1 MNRNRSGRSWSTRL
15 LGQSLLPKQRR
26 DWARLLRRILLGICA
41 AVLVPAA
48 AVPIHA
54 QRLDGTLRVTV
65 SDITGA
71 SVTDAR
77 VTVTNEATK
86 VSVST
91 NVSSEGTY
99 VLPNLLVG
107 SYSITVEKDGFKKY
121 VVKNVQVNSNQVT
134 DAKAKIEVGDITS
147 IVEVTTGAELVQTDS
162 SQLSST
168 LGGRVANEVPINTL
182 GGSVLELAVG
192 LPNTTT
198 QEGGVLGS
206 GGSIGGTRPR
216 FNGFSI
222 DGVDDNRADVNG
234 PITPVIQDSVAEFT
248 LLTNQFS
255 AENGHSAG
263 GQFAITTKSGTN
275 NWHGEAHEYDRNR
288 NYDAPNN
295 QEKDRIK
302 AGTQKDKDR
311 FDYNRLGASVGGPII
326 KNRLFIF
333 GAYEFQNNGLAA
345 NSPTATLPT
354 AAGLSALTAMAAN
367 SKVKDILAQ
376 FPVAPSATDAVTVNG
391 TSIPVGQF
399 QSIAPSFTNQ
409 HDFIVNADLNLGKH
423 QLRDRVLYDRFR
435 APDFNA
441 DLPQSQF
448 LGTNAFDARKAIF
461 TDAWSVSSHLVNDFR
476 ASYSRN
482 VGPALVIPAGFE
494 NFPNVGIDS
503 LGINLGPDGNSPQS
517 YTQNVYQLSDAMTYI
532 RGKHTFKWGLEAR
545 KWIAPSNSLPR
556 ARGEWDYANLQTLVN
571 DLVPDGGNGALR
583 GAGSGVF
590 ASNYNA
596 FYWFIQDDLKVTS
609 RLTLNLGLR
618 YEYSGIP
625 RDENLQ
631 AGNAIADDPA
641 KGLFFRS
648 PKPDTN
654 NFAPRFGFAY
664 DPTGSGKWAIRGGA
678 GLAFD
683 VTPTNFAQLQLPPQV
698 QSEQNPVVTCALA
711 GAPAWCTSGPVD
723 PKTGK
728 RTMGP
733 GFLAGGGLL
742 QVNVPPTTQ
751 ADARAATQGLN
762 LDVTA
767 PKVFTWTLSVQHEI
781 FKDTSVELRYLGTHS
796 VSLPV
801 QKRLNE
807 ESAFDFGFKP
817 LPTFFKASDVP
828 ATFPLTSQRRADYVN
843 FLNNGAFQP
852 LAADGFFSTMTT
864 FPPIGQGIYHS
875 GSVDV
880 IHRLVRGFY
889 VRGNYTYAKNIDNST
904 NELFSSRV
912 NPRRPQDALNIGKER
927 GRSVLDITHK
937 LAITW
942 IYDLPKINSDSR
954 FVKGFLHGWE
964 VSGTYLAQTG
974 QPITALSGTDSN
986 ANGSSAGDRTILNPN
1001 GVGLT
1006 GSGVNFACI
1015 NPTTGASFT
1024 SATIGGVSSTGVAT
1038 GCAVGSGAP
1047 NGTSGN
1053 NFVVGYVAA
1062 DPTATFIQANLG
1074 AKTNVGRNTISTPG
1088 FNIWNMSVLK
1098 GTKIGERINVQ
1109 FRAEAYNLFNH
1120 RNFSIGLPTNNG
1132 AIDQTQNPNPL
1143 STGYPFVTATGLFLN
1158 NHQFNGGSRTMQL
1171 GLKLI
1176 F

>member
-54 QRLDGTLRVTV
+54 QRLDGTLRITV
-65 SDITGA
+65 ADTTGA

-107 SYSITVEKDGFKKY
+107 SYSITVEKEGFKKY
-121 VVKNVQVNSNQVT
+121 VVKNVEVNSNQVT

-147 IVEVTTGAELVQTDS
+147 TMEVTTGAELVQTDS

-222 DGVDDNRADVNG
+222 DGVDGNRADVNG

-423 QLRDRVLYDRFR
+423 QLRGRVLYDRFR

-461 TDAWSVSSHLVNDFR
+461 TDARSVSSHLVNDFR

-494 NFPNVGIDS
+494 SFPNVGIDS

-631 AGNAIADDPA
+631 AGNAIADDPE
-641 KGLFFRS
+641 KGLFFRD
-648 PKPDTN
+648 PKQDTK
-654 NFAPRFGFAY
+654 NFAARFR
-664 DPTGSGKWAIRGGA
+664 I
-678 GLAFD
+678 L
-683 VTPTNFAQLQLPPQV
+683 
-698 QSEQNPVVTCALA
+698 
-711 GAPAWCTSGPVD
+711 
-723 PKTGK
+723 
-728 RTMGP
+728 
-733 GFLAGGGLL
+733 
-742 QVNVPPTTQ
+742 
-751 ADARAATQGLN
+751 
-762 LDVTA
+762 
-767 PKVFTWTLSVQHEI
+767 
-781 FKDTSVELRYLGTHS
+781 KDTSVELRYLGTHS

-817 LPTFFKASDVP
+817 LPTFLKAPDVP
-828 ATFPLTSQRRADYVN
+828 ATFPLTSQRRGDYVN
-843 FLNNGAFQP
+843 FVNNGGFQP

-864 FPPIGQGIYHS
+864 FPPIVQGIYNA

-880 IHRLVRGFY
+880 IHRFTHGLY
-889 VRGNYTYAKNIDNST
+889 IRGNYTYSKNIDNST

-912 NPRRPQDALNIGKER
+912 NPRRPQDALNIGDER
-927 GRSVLDITHK
+927 GRSVLDLTHK
-937 LAITW
+937 LAIMW

-964 VSGTYLAQTG
+964 VSGTYLTQTG

-1001 GVGLT
+1001 GAGLT
-1006 GSGVNFACI
+1006 GSGVNFICI
-1015 NPTTGASFT
+1015 NGAGASSIVTSTGACSGG
-1024 SATIGGVSSTGVAT
+1024 SANI
-1038 GCAVGSGAP
+1038 
-1047 NGTSGN
+1047 
-1053 NFVVGYVAA
+1053 VGYVAQ

-1074 AKTNVGRNTISTPG
+1074 AKANVGRNTISTPG

-1098 GTKIGERINVQ
+1098 GTKIGERFNVQ

-1143 STGYPFVTATGLFLN
+1143 STGYPFVTATGLFLK
-1158 NHQFNGGSRTMQL
+1158 NHQFNGGNRTMQL

>member
-1 MNRNRSGRSWSTRL
+1 MNRNRSGRSWRTRS
-15 LGQSLLPKQRR
+15 LGQSGLPKQTR

-41 AVLVPAA
+41 AVLVPAT

-65 SDITGA
+65 SDTTGA

-107 SYSITVEKDGFKKY
+107 SYSITVEKEGFKKY
-121 VVKNVQVNSNQVT
+121 VVKNVEVNSNQVT

-423 QLRDRVLYDRFR
+423 QLRGRVLYDRFR

-545 KWIAPSNSLPR
+545 KWIAPSNFLPR

-875 GSVDV
+875 GSLDV
-880 IHRLVRGFY
+880 IHRLVRGLY

-1001 GVGLT
+1001 GAGLT
-1006 GSGVNFACI
+1006 GSGVNFICI
-1015 NPTTGASFT
+1015 NGAGASSIVTSTGACSGG
-1024 SATIGGVSSTGVAT
+1024 SANI
-1038 GCAVGSGAP
+1038 
-1047 NGTSGN
+1047 
-1053 NFVVGYVAA
+1053 VGYVAQ

-1074 AKTNVGRNTISTPG
+1074 AKANVGRNTISTPG

>member
-15 LGQSLLPKQRR
+15 LGQSGLPKQRR

-54 QRLDGTLRVTV
+54 QRLDGTLRITV
-65 SDITGA
+65 SDTTGA

-107 SYSITVEKDGFKKY
+107 SYSITVEKEGFKKY
-121 VVKNVQVNSNQVT
+121 VVKNVEVNSNQVT

-147 IVEVTTGAELVQTDS
+147 TMEVTTGAELVQTDS

-354 AAGLSALTAMAAN
+354 AVGLSLLTAMAAN

-423 QLRDRVLYDRFR
+423 QLRGRVLYDRFR

-503 LGINLGPDGNSPQS
+503 LGIDLGPDGNSPQS

-545 KWIAPSNSLPR
+545 KWIAPSNALPR

-711 GAPAWCTSGPVD
+711 GAPAWCTNPSA
-723 PKTGK
+723 
-728 RTMGP
+728 
-733 GFLAGGGLL
+733 GFLQTGGLL

-762 LDVTA
+762 LDFTA

-781 FKDTSVELRYLGTHS
+781 LKDTSVELRYLGTHS

-817 LPTFFKASDVP
+817 LPTFLKAPDVP
-828 ATFPLTSQRRADYVN
+828 ATFPLTSQRRGDYLN
-843 FLNNGAFQP
+843 FVNNGGFQP

-864 FPPIGQGIYHS
+864 FPPIGQGIYHA

-880 IHRLVRGFY
+880 IHRFTHGLY
-889 VRGNYTYAKNIDNST
+889 IRGNYTYSKNIDNST

-912 NPRRPQDALNIGKER
+912 NPRRPQDALNIGDER
-927 GRSVLDITHK
+927 GRSVLDLTHK

-986 ANGSSAGDRTILNPN
+986 ANGSSAGDRTIFNPN

-1006 GSGVNFACI
+1006 GSGVNIICI
-1015 NPTTGASFT
+1015 NGAGASSIVTSTGACSGG
-1024 SATIGGVSSTGVAT
+1024 SANI
-1038 GCAVGSGAP
+1038 
-1047 NGTSGN
+1047 
-1053 NFVVGYVAA
+1053 VGYVAQ

-1074 AKTNVGRNTISTPG
+1074 AKANVGRNTISTPG

-1098 GTKIGERINVQ
+1098 GTKIGERFNVQ